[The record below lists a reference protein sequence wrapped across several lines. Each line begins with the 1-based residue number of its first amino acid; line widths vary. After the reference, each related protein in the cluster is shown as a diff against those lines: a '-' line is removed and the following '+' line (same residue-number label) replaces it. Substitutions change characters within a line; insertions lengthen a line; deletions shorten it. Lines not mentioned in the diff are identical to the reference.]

1 MIGGMKRQNDWL
13 ALLASDRVDTA
24 QVAKLFDEAPSA
36 ERIGMM
42 EAIDGG
48 GQARLWQACEGRG
61 VTIQDMVPRERPALD
76 PVIFH
81 GKNSLAA
88 FSRFQ
93 KRFCRPETGAD
104 ELCGYNHQPARWLA
118 PLTGPGYF
126 VAYDSNASDGPP
138 LGGVAVDYRRI
149 PTARPDDWPEIHDN
163 RWRLSRFIYNGM
175 VDYLRRV
182 SEQLL
187 IGRATRDGRELPNYF
202 LLCREDES

>member
-1 MIGGMKRQNDWL
+1 MMGGMKRQNDCL
-13 ALLASDRVDTA
+13 ALLAADRVDTT
-24 QVAKLFDEAPSA
+24 QVAKLFDEATPG
-36 ERIGMM
+36 ERVGMM
-42 EAIDGG
+42 EAIDGR
-48 GQARLWQACEGRG
+48 GQARLWPASEGRR
-61 VTIQDMVPRERPALD
+61 VTIEDMVPRARAALD

-93 KRFCRPETGAD
+93 KRFCRPEGDVD
-104 ELCGYNHQPARWLA
+104 ELWGYNHQPTRWLA

-126 VAYDSNASDGPP
+126 VAYDSQEP

-149 PTARPDDWPEIHDN
+149 PAARPADWPEIHDN
-163 RWRLSRFIYNGM
+163 SYRLSRFIYNGM

-182 SEQLL
+182 SEHLL

-202 LLCREDES
+202 LLCREDPS

>member
-1 MIGGMKRQNDWL
+1 MKRQNDCL
-13 ALLASDRVDTA
+13 ALLASDRIDAA
-24 QVAKLFDEAPSA
+24 QVAKLFDEASPG
-36 ERIGMM
+36 ERVEMT
-42 EAIDGG
+42 EAIDGRA
-48 GQARLWQACEGRG
+48 QARLWLASEGHG
-61 VTIQDMVPRERPALD
+61 VTIEQMVPSTRAPLD

-88 FSRFQ
+88 FSHFQ
-93 KRFCRPETGAD
+93 KRFCRPTNDAD
-104 ELCGYNHQPARWLA
+104 ELWGYNHQPTRWLA

-126 VAYDSNASDGPP
+126 VAYDSDEP

-163 RWRLSRFIYNGM
+163 TWRLSRFIYNGM

-182 SEQLL
+182 SEHLL

-202 LLCREDES
+202 LLCRKDDS